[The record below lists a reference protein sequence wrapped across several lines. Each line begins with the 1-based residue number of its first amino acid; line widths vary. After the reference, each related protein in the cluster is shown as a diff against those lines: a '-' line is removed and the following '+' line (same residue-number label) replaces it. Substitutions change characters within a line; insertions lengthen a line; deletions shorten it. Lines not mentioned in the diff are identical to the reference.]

1 MRTFLLFIG
10 SVLYPA
16 VMVII
21 SPVLLSLYVVYGLV
35 LVGQYIAFLWQHL
48 LSVLSNLNLPLLHL
62 PEKKSLAFRP
72 KAVRLN

>member
-10 SVLYPA
+10 SVLYPV

-21 SPVLLSLYVVYGLV
+21 SPVFLTLYLLYGLM
-35 LVGQYIAFLWQHL
+35 LVGQYIAFLCQH
-48 LSVLSNLNLPLLHL
+48 VLSALADLKLPLLHL

-72 KAVRLN
+72 KAVRLH

>member
-10 SVLYPA
+10 SVLYPV

-21 SPVLLSLYVVYGLV
+21 SPVFLTLYLLYGFM
-35 LVGQYIAFLWQHL
+35 LVGQYIAFLWQHV
-48 LSVLSNLNLPLLHL
+48 LSVLADLKLPLLHF

-72 KAVRLN
+72 KAVRLH

>member
-10 SVLYPA
+10 SVLYPF

-21 SPVLLSLYVVYGLV
+21 SPVLLVLYVLYAVV
-35 LVGQYIAFLWQHL
+35 LAGRYTAFLWQHL
-48 LSVLSNLNLPLLHL
+48 LSVLAGLKLPLLHM
-62 PEKKSLAFRP
+62 PAKKVLAFRP

>member
-10 SVLYPA
+10 SVLYPF

-21 SPVLLSLYVVYGLV
+21 SPVLLTFSLLYGL
-35 LVGQYIAFLWQHL
+35 LLAGRYFAFLWQHL
-48 LSVLSNLNLPLLHL
+48 LSVLASLKLPLLHL
-62 PEKKSLAFRP
+62 PEKKNLAFRP